1 MEHLI
6 TKKELMDL
14 GYSEYVAKTIIA
26 KAKKILVQEGFNFYQ
41 NRRIGKVPTKTVEK
55 IIGTKLV

>member
-6 TKKELMDL
+6 TKKELMAL
-14 GYSEYVAKTIIA
+14 GYSEYVAKSIIA